1 MLYNL
6 IPMAETVP
14 IYVLAT
20 PEVRAFLADNETS
33 LAELLRA
40 EGVDVEEQTAA
51 NPVRKEGG
59 STKEPVTILLASAAV
74 IATLTPV
81 ITRILQRFSRE
92 PVVAEEQMLLPVLD
106 ANGAP
111 VKDKDGQPLTY
122 WASRARILTDA
133 QPKLASSE
141 LTIEGPMGIKVS
153 YKDK

>member
-1 MLYNL
+1 M
-6 IPMAETVP
+6 
-14 IYVLAT
+14 
-20 PEVRAFLADNETS
+20 
-33 LAELLRA
+33 
-40 EGVDVEEQTAA
+40 
-51 NPVRKEGG
+51 
-59 STKEPVTILLASAAV
+59 TILLASAAV

-122 WASRARILTDA
+122 WATRARILTDA
-133 QPKLASSE
+133 QPKLAGSE